1 MRHIKPPTFAE
12 LYSPK
17 LITVLREGYGLP
29 DFRADLISGLTVAIV
44 ALPLSMAIAI
54 ASGVSPGRGLYTAVI
69 GGFIVSLLGGSRFQI
84 GGPAGAFIVL
94 VAVTADRHG
103 VDGVILATLMA
114 GVLLIAAGFLR
125 VGTYIKFIPYPVTV
139 GFTAGI
145 AVIIFASQ
153 LRDLFGIT
161 LAGKEPGE
169 LIPKLSAL
177 AGAVHT
183 ANASAMATA
192 AFSIA
197 IIVVL
202 RRLRPNWPGIL
213 IAVVAAAAATWAL
226 SLPVETIGTRFG
238 GIPRELPLPAW
249 PAFSFEKAKAVFPD
263 AISFALLGAIESLLS
278 AVVADGMTGRR
289 HRSNCELVAQ
299 GFANI
304 GSALFG
310 GICVTGTIAR
320 TATNVRAGARGPVS
334 GMLHSVFL
342 LAFMLIAAPLAS
354 YIPLATLAS
363 VLAVVAWN
371 MAEKQ
376 EFATLIRSSRSDATV
391 LLATFLLTVF
401 RDLTEGILVGFALGA
416 VIFINRMAEMTG
428 IEDGTP
434 LVTADRADSE
444 DGDRVPYDSGL
455 AVDPDV
461 LVYRITG
468 AFFFGAASTVGSVL
482 DAIADRRKAFVV
494 DFSAVPFLDSTAA
507 NAMSRV
513 AARAKRQGVRL
524 FITGASPGVRR
535 ALLTHGVT
543 PPRARYRETIAR
555 AIADI
560 KGKTEKEAVAAEA
573 RAVS

>member
-1 MRHIKPPTFAE
+1 MMRQFKTPTFAE

-17 LITVLREGYGLP
+17 LITVLREGYGP
-29 DFRADLISGLTVAIV
+29 TDFRADVISGLTVAIV

-54 ASGVSPGRGLYTAVI
+54 ASGVTPGRGLYTAVV

-114 GVLLIAAGFLR
+114 GIFLIAAGLLR
-125 VGTYIKFIPYPVTV
+125 LGTYIKFIPYPVTV

-153 LRDLFGIT
+153 LKDLFGIT

-169 LIPKLSAL
+169 LIPKLMAL
-177 AGAVHT
+177 AGASQT
-183 ANASAMATA
+183 ANPSAIAIA
-192 AFSIA
+192 AISIA
-197 IIVVL
+197 IIVLL
-202 RRLRPNWPGIL
+202 RRFRPAWPGLL
-213 IAVVAAAAATWAL
+213 IAVAVAALATWAL

-238 GIPRELPLPAW
+238 GIPRDLPSPAW
-249 PAFSFEKAKAVFPD
+249 PAFSLEKAKAVLPD

-320 TATNVRAGARGPVS
+320 TATNVRSGARGPVS

-342 LAFMLIAAPLAS
+342 LVFMLTAAPLAS
-354 YIPLATLAS
+354 FIPLAALAA
-363 VLAVVAWN
+363 VLVVVAWN

-376 EFATLIRSSRSDATV
+376 DFATLIRSSRSDAVV

-401 RDLTEGILVGFALGA
+401 RDLTEGILVGFARRGHLHQPHG
-416 VIFINRMAEMTG
+416 G
-428 IEDGTP
+428 D
-434 LVTADRADSE
+434 DRHR
-444 DGDRVPYDSGL
+444 GPH
-455 AVDPDV
+455 
-461 LVYRITG
+461 
-468 AFFFGAASTVGSVL
+468 
-482 DAIADRRKAFVV
+482 
-494 DFSAVPFLDSTAA
+494 
-507 NAMSRV
+507 
-513 AARAKRQGVRL
+513 AARDHRPRRQ
-524 FITGASPGVRR
+524 
-535 ALLTHGVT
+535 
-543 PPRARYRETIAR
+543 
-555 AIADI
+555 
-560 KGKTEKEAVAAEA
+560 
-573 RAVS
+573 

>member
-1 MRHIKPPTFAE
+1 MMRQFKTPTFAE

-17 LITVLREGYGLP
+17 LITVLREGYGP
-29 DFRADLISGLTVAIV
+29 ADFRADVISGLTVAIV

-54 ASGVSPGRGLYTAVI
+54 ASGVTPGRGLYTAVV

-114 GVLLIAAGFLR
+114 GIFLIAAGLLR
-125 VGTYIKFIPYPVTV
+125 LGTYIKFIPYPVTV

-145 AVIIFASQ
+145 AVIILASQ
-153 LRDLFGIT
+153 LKDLFGIT

-169 LIPKLSAL
+169 LIPKLMAL
-177 AGAVHT
+177 AGASQT
-183 ANASAMATA
+183 ANPSAIAIA
-192 AFSIA
+192 AISIA
-197 IIVVL
+197 IIVLL
-202 RRLRPNWPGIL
+202 RRFRPAWPGLL
-213 IAVVAAAAATWAL
+213 IAVAVAALATWAL

-238 GIPRELPLPAW
+238 GIPRDLPSPAW
-249 PAFSFEKAKAVFPD
+249 PAFSLEKAKAVLPD

-320 TATNVRAGARGPVS
+320 TATNVRSGARGPVS

-342 LAFMLIAAPLAS
+342 LVFMLTAAPLAS
-354 YIPLATLAS
+354 FIPLAALAA
-363 VLAVVAWN
+363 VLVVAWN

-376 EFATLIRSSRSDATV
+376 DFVTLIRSSRSDAVV

-428 IEDGTP
+428 IEDRTP
-434 LVTADRADSE
+434 LVTTDRADN
-444 DGDRVPYDSGL
+444 DDRVPYDSKL

-468 AFFFGAASTVGSVL
+468 AFFFGAASAIGTVL
-482 DAIADRRKAFVV
+482 DSIADRRKAFVV
-494 DFSAVPFLDSTAA
+494 DFAAVPFLDSTAA
-507 NAMSRV
+507 NAMGRV
-513 AARAKRQGVRL
+513 AARAKRHGVRL
-524 FITGASPGVRR
+524 FITGASPTVRR
-535 ALLTHGVT
+535 ALLTHGVI
-543 PPRARYRETIAR
+543 PPRARDRETIAR
-555 AIADI
+555 AVADI
-560 KGKTEKEAVAAEA
+560 KGRAEGTAATSDDLA
-573 RAVS
+573 AG